1 MTGDTGEIQGAFG
14 SFREPEGS
22 RRSVRGR
29 LLALAAIVGPG
40 LIVMVGDNDAG
51 GVQTYAQAGQNFGY
65 SLLWTLPLI
74 IPILIVNQEMVVR
87 LGAVTGVGY
96 ARLIAERFG
105 KFWARFSVGGLFL
118 LNLLT
123 ICTEFIGVSYSL
135 GYLGVSRDLSI
146 PLAAL
151 GLVAMTATG
160 SYRRWE
166 RFMFVFVFANLL
178 IIPLA
183 ILGHPS

>member
-1 MTGDTGEIQGAFG
+1 
-14 SFREPEGS
+14 
-22 RRSVRGR
+22 
-29 LLALAAIVGPG
+29 
-40 LIVMVGDNDAG
+40 MVGDNDAG

-74 IPILIVNQEMVVR
+74 IPILVVNQEMVVR

-105 KFWARFSVGGLFL
+105 NFWARFSVGCLFL

-123 ICTEFIGVSYSL
+123 ISTEFIGISLSL
-135 GYLGVSRDLSI
+135 GYLGVSKYLSI
-146 PLAAL
+146 PLATL
-151 GLVAMTATG
+151 GLIAMTATG

-166 RFMFVFVFANLL
+166 RFMLVFVVVNFL

-183 ILGHPS
+183 ILATPQSATRCLVS